1 MWNEVMLWL
10 TQMICYNVCI
20 PLLIR
25 QMNDVEENLN
35 PTILDVPVILPSF
48 FANYSVLKWTH
59 PN

>member
-1 MWNEVMLWL
+1 MLWL

-48 FANYSVLKWTH
+48 FCKLQRAEMDT
-59 PN
+59 P